1 MEDVPLATKVADFNE
16 TEFKRFAMREGDLWS
31 FSLPYS
37 ELQNLDD
44 LLPDHVLSV
53 KTKPLEPFGEIMLGK
68 LTPKK

>member
-16 TEFKRFAMREGDLWS
+16 TEFKRFAVREGDRWS

-37 ELQNLDD
+37 EMQNLDD
-44 LLPDHVLSV
+44 LLPDHVLSIE
-53 KTKPLEPFGEIMLGK
+53 TKLLKPFGEIMLGK